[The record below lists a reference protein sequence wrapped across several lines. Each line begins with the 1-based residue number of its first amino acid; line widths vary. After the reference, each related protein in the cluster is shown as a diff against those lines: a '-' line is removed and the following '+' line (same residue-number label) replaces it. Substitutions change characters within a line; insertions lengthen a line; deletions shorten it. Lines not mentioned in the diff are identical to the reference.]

1 MLKQAAALYAVRS
14 GNLGEDLM
22 LPNNSETP
30 SVGRYRWVVAFLLF
44 LANAINYVDRSALS
58 IVAPIVSKDLG
69 FNPAQLGL
77 VFSAFFVGYSIFCF
91 IGGWASDRWGPR
103 LVFAV
108 AMTWWS
114 LFCGFTALA
123 TGFASLLLLRV
134 LFGFGEG
141 PMGSVTN
148 KTITNWFPR
157 QEAGTVVGLTGAG
170 NAIGG
175 ALSGPIVGLLAVSF
189 GWRPAFWVI
198 MTLGLVWL
206 AFWMLL
212 ATDRPSENRRVSA
225 AERAYIDESRK
236 AREIPASA
244 QGPAGSWLRSPVVLA
259 IALAFFSYNYVLYFF
274 LTWLPSYLTDVYHL
288 ELKQMSLLTVIPWVC
303 GAVGMFGGGLLSDL
317 LFRLTGNSPLSRKVV
332 LVGGLALAALCVV
345 LASQAASITTAVTLI
360 ACANLFLLMAPQN
373 CWVLVQEMVPLNRVG
388 MVGGFVQF
396 LANTAGIFG
405 PALTG
410 FIVQYGGGYG
420 ASFVLAG
427 VLAVAGALAVLVV
440 VPTRRASTLKL
451 AQ

>member
-1 MLKQAAALYAVRS
+1 
-14 GNLGEDLM
+14 M
-22 LPNNSETP
+22 LPNNSEVS

-44 LANAINYVDRSALS
+44 LAKAINYVDRSALS
-58 IVAPIVSKDLG
+58 IVAPTVS
-69 FNPAQLGL
+69 N
-77 VFSAFFVGYSIFCF
+77 
-91 IGGWASDRWGPR
+91 
-103 LVFAV
+103 
-108 AMTWWS
+108 
-114 LFCGFTALA
+114 
-123 TGFASLLLLRV
+123 
-134 LFGFGEG
+134 
-141 PMGSVTN
+141 
-148 KTITNWFPR
+148 
-157 QEAGTVVGLTGAG
+157 
-170 NAIGG
+170 
-175 ALSGPIVGLLAVSF
+175 
-189 GWRPAFWVI
+189 
-198 MTLGLVWL
+198 
-206 AFWMLL
+206 
-212 ATDRPSENRRVSA
+212 
-225 AERAYIDESRK
+225 
-236 AREIPASA
+236 
-244 QGPAGSWLRSPVVLA
+244 
-259 IALAFFSYNYVLYFF
+259 
-274 LTWLPSYLTDVYHL
+274 HL